1 MRRVVKFAVLAVV
14 TLLIAAVVAA
24 GTLILVTMPGQSG
37 RFRLPGLTAPVTVT
51 FGPRGVPFIRAAD
64 TDDAAE
70 ALGYLH
76 ARARLFQM
84 ELLRRAAEG
93 RLSAWFGKRTLGV
106 DEHMRT
112 MGFEAAAIASER
124 HLSPKARSLL
134 AAYARGVNA
143 WIAQRDRLSAWEFLI
158 YGKPRPWRV
167 RDSLLWGELLADE
180 LSGNATVELERLA
193 LSRHMPRAKI
203 GQLWPKVS
211 PPPPDTARLDHAPGE
226 ARAALAALA
235 AIPRFPTPFTGP
247 RTASNE
253 WAVAGPRSAT
263 GAPLLAGDPHLGF
276 QFPGLWY
283 LARIDAGDETL
294 AGATAPGAP
303 FLVFGHNRRIAW
315 TFTNNGAAVQDI
327 FAFRRVGKTHYQG
340 PSGVLAFGIERE
352 TIKVAGHKPVP
363 FVVRTTIDGP
373 VVGLRKHTAL
383 ALKAANLTHDDRAAD
398 GLMRLD
404 AAPSLHD
411 AEDAAAAITTPVE
424 NLLVA
429 SRRRIGLIVT
439 GCVPLRGAGD
449 GAWPLDGGK
458 SSDQWIGLAC
468 GKALPRI
475 IAPPSNVL
483 VNTNE
488 QVAPKGFPVDMG
500 ADQFGD
506 WRSAAIRAALARHRT
521 LTVAEFVAIQHDV
534 VSAYAQQLLP
544 VLDAIRP
551 NTTLARR
558 AVNLL
563 HGWNGTMRRR
573 MPQPL
578 IFNAWLRAFRHDV
591 LARNHVPLALAGPAH
606 MQFVQALLTA
616 RRVAKNWCGGD
627 CGTLLAQSADR
638 AMAALAKHYGG
649 DPKRWRWAGPHRAV
663 FPDMLLGQLPLIGRY
678 ISPSIAVLGDGSTVD
693 RSVPA
698 PNSWIAVQGPS
709 YRGVY
714 DLADLDRSR
723 FIMTPGQSGDIFSP
737 EARDFL
743 KPWRDGR
750 TIALPAKPLQVRGTM
765 TLIP

>member
-1 MRRVVKFAVLAVV
+1 MVA
-14 TLLIAAVVAA
+14 LLVAAVVAVGA
-24 GTLILVTMPGQSG
+24 LILVTLPAQSG

-51 FGPRGVPFIRAAD
+51 FGPRGVPFIRAANA
-64 TDDAAE
+64 DDAAE

-93 RLSAWFGKRTLGV
+93 RLSAWFGKRTLGM

-112 MGFEAAAIASER
+112 LGIEQAAIASER
-124 HLSPKARSLL
+124 HLSPRARALL
-134 AAYARGVNA
+134 GAYARGVNA
-143 WIAQRDRLSAWEFLI
+143 WIAQRGRLSAWEFLI
-158 YGKPRPWRV
+158 YGKPQPWRV
-167 RDSLLWGELLADE
+167 RDSLLWGELLAEE

-193 LSRHMPRAKI
+193 LSRQMPRTKI
-203 GQLWPKVS
+203 DQLWPKVAV
-211 PPPPDTARLDHAPGE
+211 PPPDTASLAPAPGE

-235 AIPRFPTPFTGP
+235 AIPRFPAPFTGP

-283 LARIDAGDETL
+283 LARIDAGHEIL

-303 FLVFGHNRRIAW
+303 FLVFGHNRHIAW

-327 FAFRRVGKTHYQG
+327 FTFRRVGKNHYQG
-340 PSGVLAFGIERE
+340 PNGVLGFGIERE
-352 TIKVAGHKPVP
+352 TIEVAGHKPVR
-363 FVVRTTIDGP
+363 FVVRATIDGP
-373 VVGLRKHTAL
+373 VVGLSRHTAL
-383 ALKAANLTHDDRAAD
+383 ALDAANLTHDDRAAD

-404 AAPSLHD
+404 TAASLHD
-411 AEDAAAAITTPVE
+411 AERAAGAITTPVE

-458 SSDQWIGLAC
+458 ASDQWTGLAC

-488 QVAPKGFPVDMG
+488 PVAPKGFPIDFG
-500 ADQFGD
+500 PDQFGD
-506 WRSAAIRAALARHRT
+506 WRSVAIRAALARHRR
-521 LTVAEFVAIQHDV
+521 LTVAAFAAIQHDV
-534 VSAYAQQLLP
+534 VSAYARQLLP

-551 NTTLARR
+551 NTALARR
-558 AVNLL
+558 AVALL
-563 HGWNGTMRRR
+563 RGWNGAMRRR
-573 MPQPL
+573 LPQPL
-578 IFNAWLRAFRHDV
+578 IFNAWLRGFRHAV
-591 LARNHVPLALAGPAH
+591 LARNHVPPALAGPAH
-606 MQFVQALLTA
+606 MQFVQALLTT
-616 RRVAKNWCGGD
+616 RRGAQDWCGGN
-627 CGTLLAQSADR
+627 CATILAASADR
-638 AMAALAKHYGG
+638 AMAALAKRYGG
-649 DPKRWRWAGPHRAV
+649 DPARWRWAGPHRAV
-663 FPDMLLGQLPLIGRY
+663 FPDTLLGTLPLIGRF
-678 ISPSIAVLGDGSTVD
+678 ISPSIAVPGDGGTVD
-693 RSVPA
+693 RSAPA
-698 PNSWIAVQGPS
+698 PNGWVAVQGPS

-714 DLADLDRSR
+714 DLADLNRSR
-723 FIMTPGQSGDIFSP
+723 FIVAPGESGDIFSP

-743 KPWRDGR
+743 KPWRDGQ
-750 TIALPAKPLQVRGTM
+750 TVALPAQPRHAHGTL
-765 TLIP
+765 TLVP